1 STFAILINAG
11 VGAVISLRGLVLD
24 GTGAPGANVGIG
36 IEGGSA
42 LHVQRCVIRNFQ
54 GNSSGIGIFVQS
66 SHHVQLFVSDSLIYN
81 NGTNGVTGGIF
92 IDSIVGSSTDAVLD
106 HVHLEN
112 NVNGIGLNVCCGLP
126 TQNHVIVRDSA
137 VSGNAGNG
145 IVATSIDPGA
155 SFYFV
160 DGSTVVNNAGTG
172 ILATGAHATVLL
184 SDSTVSRNGTGI
196 SAADSGQII
205 SYGDNKVNNNA
216 GPVRAPAAND
226 EPRKGT

>member
-66 SHHVQLFVSDSLIYN
+66 GHPVQLFVSDSLIYN

-106 HVHLEN
+106 RVHLEN
-112 NVNGIGLNVCCGLP
+112 NVNGLGLNVCCGL
-126 TQNHVIVRDSA
+126 TAQNHVTVRDSV
-137 VSGNAGNG
+137 VSGNASDG
-145 IVATSIDPGA
+145 IVATTSGA
-155 SFYFV
+155 GTALY
-160 DGSTVVNNAGTG
+160 VVERTSVLNNGGTG
-172 ILATGAHATVLL
+172 ILATGGHATVLL
-184 SDSTVSRNGTGI
+184 SDNAVARNGTGMG
-196 SAADSGQII
+196 AVNGGQLI
-205 SYGDNKVNNNA
+205 SYGNNKV
-216 GPVRAPAAND
+216 
-226 EPRKGT
+226 